1 MRLLL
6 VGATGLVGRHVLAR
20 ALGDERVE
28 AVAAPARR
36 ALPQHAKLLAP
47 VVDFDRL
54 PAEAEWWRADAV
66 LCALGT
72 TIRTAGSQA
81 AFRKV
86 DHDYPLAVASLA
98 KARGATTFVLNSAMS
113 ADPTSRFFYSRVK
126 GEVERD
132 LAALEF
138 RSLTLVRP
146 GLIGGRRSEP
156 RPAERVGSTVLG
168 LLGPVLPKALRI
180 NPAERI
186 AQVMLDAALAGR
198 PGTRVIRS
206 AELN

>member
-6 VGATGLVGRHVLAR
+6 VGATGLVGQHVLAR
-20 ALGDERVE
+20 ALEDARVE
-28 AVAAPARR
+28 AVVAPTRR
-36 ALPQHAKLLAP
+36 ALHQHAKLLAP
-47 VVDFDRL
+47 IVDFDRL
-54 PAEAEWWRADAV
+54 PADAEWWSADAV
-66 LCALGT
+66 ICALGT

-81 AFRKV
+81 AFRRV

-98 KARGATTFVLNSAMS
+98 KAHGATTFVLNSAMS

-132 LAALEF
+132 LAALKF

-146 GLIGGRRSEP
+146 GLIGGQRSET
-156 RPAERVGSTVLG
+156 RPAERAGSAILG

-180 NPAERI
+180 NPAQRI
-186 AQVMLDAALAGR
+186 AQVMFDAALAGL